1 MITKPLSKASSKEP
15 DPPSRW
21 FLFLGMFLV
30 FFPVLLY
37 FYSFSIYTTNVPFS
51 DDFSTLNEVMQILN
65 SETLL
70 GKFALLFTHQNEHL
84 HVLTRSVFMLV
95 YFVFGSIDFKILVL
109 ISNVALLGL
118 LFFAYKTLPDK
129 QEKIFLLIPVAL
141 LLFQLKQNWVHLIW
155 AMEALAAL
163 YVLCFA
169 GLSFYFLGKNS
180 TKYFWWALFF
190 ALISVFTHGSGV
202 ATLVVGG
209 SLLLIQKRFGMASIW
224 IIGAVP
230 VLVVYFNKLHFV
242 ADSPMTILSLNDL
255 ARIGKFFISF
265 IGAMASYDNQTSLFT
280 LGAFIISYFIFLVFK
295 KYYKT
300 NIAVFGFMVYLIFVS
315 AMVALSRSGVAE
327 DLVFSNRY
335 KIFSLTMVMLV
346 YISAVDLFYPSTSR
360 RWFFLAGMILVMGFM
375 FLVSYG
381 GGRDKLEF
389 ARYSQLY
396 RINQWLDK
404 NYSLYDK
411 SESRTNMVMT
421 KALTR
426 GFYKVPYQFTHI
438 PDGKYSTSVNSSV
451 PCNKESQRPIENAF
465 NVIVV
470 GSDISPIAVRIEGM
484 IYGSKT
490 ELPVEPEPVYVI
502 LRSRAGSYIF
512 TSHSHKRT
520 YSSIH
525 FQKNKSNIGLISLIP
540 IKKLQNNP
548 YQIGLCYQ
556 GEVVYSNRLIIK
568 QDHLVK
574 VVS

>member
-1 MITKPLSKASSKEP
+1 MITKPLSKASSKMP

-421 KALTR
+421 KALTG

>member
-1 MITKPLSKASSKEP
+1 MITKPLSQSRSKEP
-15 DPPSRW
+15 NPPSRW

-51 DDFSTLNEVMQILN
+51 DDFSTLNEVMQILK

-95 YFVFGSIDFKILVL
+95 YFFFGSIDFKILVL
-109 ISNVALLGL
+109 IGNVALLGL
-118 LFFAYKTLPDK
+118 LFFAYKTLPEK
-129 QEKIFLLIPVAL
+129 QEKIFILTPVAL

-163 YVLCFA
+163 YALFFA

-180 TKYFWWALFF
+180 TKYFWWALFV
-190 ALISVFTHGSGV
+190 ALISVLTHGSG
-202 ATLVVGG
+202 AAIPLVGG
-209 SLLLIQKRFGMASIW
+209 SLLLIQKRFSMASIW
-224 IIGAVP
+224 VVG
-230 VLVVYFNKLHFV
+230 VLPIMVIYFSKLHFV
-242 ADSPMTILSLNDL
+242 ADNPITVLSLNDL
-255 ARIGKFFISF
+255 ARIGRFFISF

-280 LGAFIISYFIFLVFK
+280 LGAFIIFYFIFLVFK

-300 NIAVFGFMVYLIFVS
+300 NIAVFGFMVYLFFVA
-315 AMVALSRSGVAE
+315 AMVALSRSGVDE
-327 DLVFSNRY
+327 GLVFSNRY
-335 KIFSLTMVMLV
+335 KIFSLTIVMLV

-360 RWFFLAGMILVMGFM
+360 RWFFLAGMILVMGCM

-381 GGRDKLEF
+381 GGREKLEF
-389 ARYSQLY
+389 ARHSQLY

-421 KALTR
+421 KALTG
-426 GFYKVPYQFTHI
+426 GFYKVPYQFTRI

-451 PCNKESQRPIENAF
+451 LCNKESQRPIENAF
-465 NVIVV
+465 NIIVV

-490 ELPVEPEPVYVI
+490 EPPVEPEPVYVV

-525 FQKNKSNIGLISLIP
+525 FQKDKSNIGLISLIP
-540 IKKLQNNP
+540 INKLQNNS

-556 GEVVYSNRLIIK
+556 GRVVYSNRLIIK
-568 QDHLVK
+568 REHLVK
-574 VVS
+574 VVN